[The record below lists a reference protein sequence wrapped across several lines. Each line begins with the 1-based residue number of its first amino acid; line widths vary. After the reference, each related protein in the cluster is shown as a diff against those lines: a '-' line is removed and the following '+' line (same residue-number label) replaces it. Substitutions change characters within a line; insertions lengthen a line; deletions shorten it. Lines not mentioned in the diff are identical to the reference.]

1 MESQDPNLPPKTPP
15 EPPSSSDSV
24 VEVVDQ
30 ATEED
35 IEAAT
40 VERTETQRIG
50 EDGQPLEPPPGHGG
64 RPPLE

>member
-1 MESQDPNLPPKTPP
+1 MESQDPNITPDVPP
-15 EPPSSSDSV
+15 EIPP
-24 VEVVDQ
+24 EVVNTEPVAQ
-30 ATEED
+30 AADED

-40 VERTETQRIG
+40 VERAETQRIG